1 MEIYTQSLPLTF
13 ALFLFIFMVI
23 RVVKVTPKSEKPKLP
38 PGPWKLPFIGNI
50 HQLVGSQTHHIL
62 RDLANEYGPIMSL
75 QFGEV
80 SAIVVSSPEV
90 AKEMLMTHDLHFAQ
104 RPYILTAEIIA
115 YNFSDIAF
123 SPYGQ
128 YWKALRKICTME
140 LFSVKSVQ
148 KFRHIRESEAA
159 NLIKTI
165 SQNVGRTINLGK
177 EFFTLTIGISAR
189 AGFGKRVREEKEF
202 AVLSQELVDLT
213 SGFSVA
219 DMYPSRKFLHLISGV
234 RPRLEKVYKGMDKVF
249 GDIIS
254 EHRNRTVPAD
264 QEDLADVLLRIQKDG
279 LFEYPLTDDN
289 IKAVILDIIT
299 AGSETSA
306 TTMTW
311 AMSELIKNPKMME
324 RAQAEVREV
333 FQGKEN
339 VDETGLDELNYL
351 KLVIKET
358 LRLHPPAPLLLPRE
372 CREQCQINGFDIPVK
387 SKIIFNGWAIG
398 RDPRF
403 WADSESFI
411 PERFQDSPVDYKGA
425 DFQYIPFGAGRRIC
439 PGISFAHPNIMLGL
453 AQVLYHFDWKL
464 PGGLKNE
471 ELDMTEEFG
480 ATLKKKQDLIVIPIA
495 RKNYPVK

>member
-1 MEIYTQSLPLTF
+1 MILYLWY
-13 ALFLFIFMVI
+13 ANA
-23 RVVKVTPKSEKPKLP
+23 VTPSSGKSKLP

-62 RDLANEYGPIMSL
+62 RDLAHKYGPIMSL
-75 QFGEV
+75 KFGEV
-80 SAIVVSSPEV
+80 SAIIVSSPEV
-90 AKEMLMTHDLHFAQ
+90 AQEILKTHDLHFAQ
-104 RPYILTAEIIA
+104 RPYFLSGEIIA
-115 YNFSDIAF
+115 YNFSNIVF
-123 SPYGQ
+123 SPYGE
-128 YWKALRKICTME
+128 YWRTLRKICTME

-148 KFRHIRESEAA
+148 KFRHIRESEVS

-165 SQNVGRTINLGK
+165 SQNLGSTINLGK
-177 EFFTLTIGISAR
+177 EFFTLTIGITAR
-189 AGFGKRVREEKEF
+189 AGFGKRVGEEKVF
-202 AVLSQELVDLT
+202 AVLIQELVDLS

-219 DMYPSRKFLHLISGV
+219 DMYPSVKFLHLISRV

-254 EHRNRTVPAD
+254 EHRKRSVAAD
-264 QEDLADVLLRIQKDG
+264 EEDLADVLLRVQKDG
-279 LFEYPLTDDN
+279 LLECPLTDDN

-299 AGSETSA
+299 AGSETSTA
-306 TTMTW
+306 TMIW
-311 AMSELIKNPKMME
+311 AMSELIKNPKVME
-324 RAQAEVREV
+324 RAQAEVSEV
-333 FQGKEN
+333 FKGRET

-358 LRLHPPAPLLLPRE
+358 LRLHPPAPMLIPRE

-387 SKIIFNGWAIG
+387 SKVIFNAWAIG

-403 WADSESFI
+403 WDDSESFK
-411 PERFQDSPVDYKGA
+411 PERFQDSPVDFKGT

-464 PGGLKNE
+464 PGGIKNE

-480 ATLKKKQDLIVIPIA
+480 ITLRRKQELNVIPIA
-495 RKNYPVK
+495 RKTYPME